1 MKQIIPQNNS
11 VLCKCITEKTKTT
24 ESGFVYESNDIPLYE
39 VISISKNVKN
49 DIGLV
54 EGDLV
59 RVNSTGTL
67 ITLDEVDYI
76 LFKIE
81 NIVGKV
87 I

>member
-39 VISISKNVKN
+39 VISISQNAKN
-49 DIGLV
+49 DLGLI
-54 EGDLV
+54 EGDII
-59 RVNSTGTL
+59 RTNSTGTPV
-67 ITLDEVDYI
+67 TLDDVDYL

>member
-39 VISISKNVKN
+39 VVSISSNAKNSI
-49 DIGLV
+49 DLV
-54 EGDLV
+54 EGDIV
-59 RVNSTGTL
+59 RVNSTGTPA
-67 ITLDEVDYI
+67 TLDDVDYL
-76 LFKIE
+76 LFKME